1 MISSMFPTK
10 WRSRDGPGG
19 SGDGETGTADGG
31 AEGAGG
37 EAGGETG
44 PSEDGSVA
52 GAASSGEQ
60 DTPAAVDIAALTTAP
75 TRVTGTVS
83 ADAGASLGYN
93 EWPWSD
99 AADGRDWKDL
109 TDIRAGYAMSASVA
123 VDSRPARTCASIPNS
138 RAASTRRASDSV
150 RRR

>member
-1 MISSMFPTK
+1 MGVGTPVRLAAQDMDDLFDVPDEVAEPG
-10 WRSRDGPGG
+10 RSGC

-99 AADGRDWKDL
+99 AADAATGR
-109 TDIRAGYAMSASVA
+109 T
-123 VDSRPARTCASIPNS
+123 
-138 RAASTRRASDSV
+138 
-150 RRR
+150 